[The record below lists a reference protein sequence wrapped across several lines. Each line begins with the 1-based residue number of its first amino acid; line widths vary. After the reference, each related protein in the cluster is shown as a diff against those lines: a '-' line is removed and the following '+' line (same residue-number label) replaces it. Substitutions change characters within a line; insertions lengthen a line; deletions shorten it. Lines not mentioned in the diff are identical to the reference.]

1 MAHDHL
7 IAQLDQLQ
15 QQFGELHALLLAD
28 ERQVLFGT
36 RTDVLFPAA
45 SLIKLGI
52 AAYVKAQA
60 QADPSQWQRKV
71 VLPRSVGGAGILRF
85 MADSSWCVR
94 DLVTLMLMVSDNLAA
109 NALLKTYGLTTV
121 GQWLDQQFPGARL
134 NRALMQPHTDND
146 NWISAAA
153 TWRLLRS
160 LLTPPCRP
168 ADGDWCARAL
178 RHQQNRTKLLL
189 APTMKNFVG
198 WTAGKTGELPN
209 CEHDAACFAAE
220 GEQLYAVV
228 LTTFD
233 HQREAAVR
241 FNQQVGAL
249 IVDDFQQRRNRLH

>member
-15 QQFGELHALLLAD
+15 QQFGESHALLLAD

-71 VLPRSVGGAGILRF
+71 VLPRSVGGAGVLRF

-121 GQWLDQQFPGARL
+121 GRW
-134 NRALMQPHTDND
+134 
-146 NWISAAA
+146 
-153 TWRLLRS
+153 
-160 LLTPPCRP
+160 
-168 ADGDWCARAL
+168 
-178 RHQQNRTKLLL
+178 
-189 APTMKNFVG
+189 
-198 WTAGKTGELPN
+198 
-209 CEHDAACFAAE
+209 
-220 GEQLYAVV
+220 
-228 LTTFD
+228 
-233 HQREAAVR
+233 
-241 FNQQVGAL
+241 
-249 IVDDFQQRRNRLH
+249 